1 MEKKLN
7 KNTKQMFYY
16 ESDSL
21 AQIIVQWP
29 PCPQVLNVDFV
40 MRAHKAV
47 EFLAADFVMSKNTDI
62 YN

>member
-1 MEKKLN
+1 
-7 KNTKQMFYY
+7 MFYY